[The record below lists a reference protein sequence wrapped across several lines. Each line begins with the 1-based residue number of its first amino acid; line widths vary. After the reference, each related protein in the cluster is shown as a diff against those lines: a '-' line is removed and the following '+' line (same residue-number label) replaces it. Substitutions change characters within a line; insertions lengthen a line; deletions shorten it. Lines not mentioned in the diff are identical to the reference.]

1 MDERILP
8 SLPDWQVMRWF
19 NTEGPL
25 QLADLR
31 GRVVLIH
38 AFQMLCPGCV
48 THGLPLAAKV
58 HECFGGEG
66 VAVIGLHCVFE
77 HHEVMRPEALQ
88 VFIQEYR
95 LRFPIGV
102 DVPSPDGPI
111 PLTMAQWRLRGT
123 PSTLLLDREGRLHLH
138 HFGAIDELRLGASI
152 GRLLAQPHAAA
163 AGLSPKTTQ
172 RPEPALTVS
181 VRQHGDGDSL
191 DSTSRRKSRSWK

>member
-1 MDERILP
+1 MIERNVSP
-8 SLPDWQVMRWF
+8 LPDWRVSRWF

-25 QLADLR
+25 RLADLR

-48 THGLPLAAKV
+48 THGLPLAAKT
-58 HECFGGEG
+58 HERFGEEG

-77 HHEVMRPEALQ
+77 HHEAMQPQALQ
-88 VFIQEYR
+88 AFIQEYR

-123 PSTLLLDREGRLHLH
+123 PSTLLLDRQGRLCLH
-138 HFGAIDELRLGASI
+138 HFGALDELHLGASI
-152 GRLLAQPHAAA
+152 GRLLAQPHATGADPSHNVTDTGDCA
-163 AGLSPKTTQ
+163 DGACTTPQ
-172 RPEPALTVS
+172 
-181 VRQHGDGDSL
+181 
-191 DSTSRRKSRSWK
+191 